1 MASHGADI
9 PRGVDGDAADVG
21 GAIAG
26 TEGQVADAQSDS
38 PARAV
43 LHTDHNTIPPISP
56 SRPAAPPD
64 AFFTPPQHRRDQPP
78 ALPGPTSPP
87 LAAAPAQPAPSP
99 PGQQGQAGQSGQPQA
114 GSPAEP
120 ESAIPSEPGWVSRA
134 LRRLAGVNK
143 PGLSE
148 SDTPL
153 GRTHSQKPPK

>member
-1 MASHGADI
+1 MASHGANI

-38 PARAV
+38 PARPG
-43 LHTDHNTIPPISP
+43 LHSGHNTIPPISP
-56 SRPAAPPD
+56 GRPAAPPD

-78 ALPGPTSPP
+78 ALPGPSSPQ
-87 LAAAPAQPAPSP
+87 LADAPAEPAPSP
-99 PGQQGQAGQSGQPQA
+99 EQRGQADQSGQPQA
-114 GSPAEP
+114 GSPPEP
-120 ESAIPSEPGWVSRA
+120 ESAAPSEPGWVSRA

-148 SDTPL
+148 TDTPL
-153 GRTHSQKPPK
+153 GRTRSQKPPK

>member
-1 MASHGADI
+1 MASHGSNI
-9 PRGVDGDAADVG
+9 PRSVAGDAADG
-21 GAIAG
+21 MGAIAG
-26 TEGQVADAQSDS
+26 TEGQVAGAQGDS
-38 PARAV
+38 HARAV

-56 SRPAAPPD
+56 SRPVAPPD

-87 LAAAPAQPAPSP
+87 LAAAPAEPAPSP
-99 PGQQGQAGQSGQPQA
+99 PGQRGQAGQSGQPQA

-120 ESAIPSEPGWVSRA
+120 ESANPSESGWVSRA

-153 GRTHSQKPPK
+153 GRTRSQKPPK